1 MTKVKTLLGTLK
13 YVFIDGEGRNT
24 AMQGEADRF
33 RYVVSYVVPKD
44 SEAHK
49 HLKKL
54 IDEEWE
60 AYKKQFG
67 IKGQPKTNGIKEE
80 MMKDPKGTIDPETED
95 VKRIPTGNIIAT
107 FSTNTKWPDGK
118 DQVIKVYDRKG
129 ANITEAVHSA
139 EWKIG
144 NDSQGI
150 VFGSAHANNI
160 GGTHKVSLYLTG
172 LQIAK
177 LVKYEG
183 SECDA
188 DELEGEDIDFGDDA
202 TPAL

>member
-67 IKGQPKTNGIKEE
+67 IKGQPKTNGLKE
-80 MMKDPKGTIDPETED
+80 PISVG
-95 VKRIPTGNIIAT
+95 GFL
-107 FSTNTKWPDGK
+107 FSILT
-118 DQVIKVYDRKG
+118 
-129 ANITEAVHSA
+129 A
-139 EWKIG
+139 
-144 NDSQGI
+144 DSL
-150 VFGSAHANNI
+150 SRS
-160 GGTHKVSLYLTG
+160 SL
-172 LQIAK
+172 A
-177 LVKYEG
+177 
-183 SECDA
+183 
-188 DELEGEDIDFGDDA
+188 
-202 TPAL
+202 